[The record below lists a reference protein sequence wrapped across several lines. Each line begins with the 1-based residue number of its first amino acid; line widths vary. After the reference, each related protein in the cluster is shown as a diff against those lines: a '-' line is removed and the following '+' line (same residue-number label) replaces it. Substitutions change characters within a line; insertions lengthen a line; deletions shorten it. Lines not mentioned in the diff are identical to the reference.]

1 MPYIMLLAVVG
12 VLVLQWTGS
21 IPLSS
26 VGGSMV
32 IAVAFLSAALV
43 VALHEAWTQKRGVVG
58 WIVNV
63 VVALA
68 GAFFAAQLGGLVMVS
83 ILGLVADVN
92 GSLARTGGA
101 VMSAALAGGMAA
113 TVLGA
118 WGALQI
124 VNRWR

>member
-1 MPYIMLLAVVG
+1 MPYILLYAVLG
-12 VLVLQWTGS
+12 VLLLQWTGS
-21 IPLSS
+21 IPPAS

-32 IAVAFLSAALV
+32 IGLAFLTSALA
-43 VALHEAWTQKRGVVG
+43 VALHEAWTQKRGVIG

-63 VVALA
+63 VVSFV
-68 GAFFAAQLGGLVMVS
+68 GAFFAAQLGGLAMMS
-83 ILGLVADVN
+83 ILGMVANVN

-101 VMSAALAGGMAA
+101 VMSVALAGGMAA
-113 TVLGA
+113 TVLGS